1 MNICFYTDY
10 TISSMTGGIGRVTTV
25 LTDYFRNKFGWKV
38 FSIYAFQADKSCTLT
53 DTDGAIKLRLHDR
66 LGVRNLK
73 NNYQEAAKF
82 IKANNIQI
90 VIIQTSMD
98 VAARLKNVFYKF
110 GLTNVKV
117 ISVLHYTPGTDE
129 FPISTKGFWKGISQR
144 KLSLKDFAKT
154 IVAPIYNIWEHKAT
168 VSAYQNAYK
177 YSEQVIVLSQS
188 YIPLYQKF
196 SGLTDDS
203 KLKAIP
209 NCVPFEYHLSI
220 QELQQKQ
227 NSVLVVGR
235 MVDFPKRISLILDM
249 WSCIEEQVRDWS
261 LEIVGDGPD
270 LETFKSL
277 AVHLGLSRVSFEG
290 RQNPIEY
297 YKKASIFLMTSE
309 FEGFPMTLVEA
320 QQMGCVPIAFD
331 SFDSL
336 KEVVRNGINGIII
349 TNNQSN
355 RYIDALLS
363 LMRDDVYR
371 EKMALQAT
379 IDCRRYSLDEICNL
393 WKKELE
399 HLVSHQ

>member
-1 MNICFYTDY
+1 
-10 TISSMTGGIGRVTTV
+10 MTGGIGRVTTV

-53 DTDGAIKLRLHDR
+53 TTDGAIKQRLHDR
-66 LGVRNLK
+66 LGIRNLK
-73 NNYQEAAKF
+73 SNYQEVARF
-82 IKANNIQI
+82 IKTNDIQI

-98 VAARLKNVFYKF
+98 VAARLKNVLRKF

-117 ISVLHYTPGTDE
+117 VSVLHYTPGTDE
-129 FPISTKGFWKGISQR
+129 FPISTEGFLKGISQG
-144 KLSLKDFAKT
+144 KMSLKDCAKAV
-154 IVAPIYNIWEHKAT
+154 VAPIYNMWEHKAT
-168 VSAYQNAYK
+168 VSAYQKAYK
-177 YSEQVIVLSQS
+177 YSDLVIVLSQS

-196 SGLTDDS
+196 SGLTDS
-203 KLKAIP
+203 SRIRAIP
-209 NCVPFEYHLSI
+209 NSVPFEYHMST

-227 NSVLVVGR
+227 NKVLVVGR

-249 WSCIEEQVRDWS
+249 WSHIEEQTKNWK

-270 LETFKSL
+270 LETFKSR
-277 AVHLGLSRVSFEG
+277 AARLGLSCVSFEG
-290 RQNPIEY
+290 RQNPMEY

-336 KEVVRNGINGIII
+336 KEVVCDEINGIII
-349 TNNQSN
+349 PNNQTD

-363 LMRDDVYR
+363 LMSDDVNR
-371 EKMALQAT
+371 KKMALQAT
-379 IDCRRYSLDEICNL
+379 IDCRRYSQDEICNL